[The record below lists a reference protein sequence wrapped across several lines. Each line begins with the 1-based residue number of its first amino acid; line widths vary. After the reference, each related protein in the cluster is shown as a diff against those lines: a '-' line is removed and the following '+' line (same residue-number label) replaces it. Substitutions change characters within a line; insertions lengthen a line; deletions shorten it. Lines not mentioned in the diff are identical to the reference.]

1 MGREEGWRGG
11 RSVGRGAEG
20 IRIGKRMEWVK
31 ERGKEGTD
39 FERSGEEGGKG
50 GGVDED

>member
-20 IRIGKRMEWVK
+20 IRIGKRMEIVGEGEG
-31 ERGKEGTD
+31 ERGNGL
-39 FERSGEEGGKG
+39 
-50 GGVDED
+50 